1 MLLHLCAI
9 YFFLS
14 CRNFLC
20 ESMTSTTVP
29 YARFLYHIFPFILH
43 CVPSTSISICLRPLF
58 YFRCTYLGI
67 SLLSFFWIFP
77 HSISIYSLTTFSLS
91 VNALN
96 STLIDVIFFY
106 HSMATLSFL
115 SFCCTLVQ
123 SISISSTTSLSNFLF
138 LCRNVVEI
146 TKSTFPPI
154 TAKS

>member
-1 MLLHLCAI
+1 M
-9 YFFLS
+9 
-14 CRNFLC
+14 
-20 ESMTSTTVP
+20 P
-29 YARFLYHIFPFILH
+29 
-43 CVPSTSISICLRPLF
+43 SISSFPAATFSVSQWHLPLYLMPGF
-58 YFRCTYLGI
+58 CIIFSHSSCTVYHLLLSLSVYALYSTFGAHNLGI